1 MIINGKFSDINI
13 MFEEFKTQCPW
24 LNNINEGCLSSEFF
38 MAYYSY
44 SKDEEFY
51 QTWKKWEEETRLI
64 DSLRR
69 QGKTKKKPCTG
80 YFGMLVEW
88 ALKGEKGDTKRE
100 TDLEEGDIKSL
111 PLIKRKN
118 GTYATKEKPTFTKMG
133 GVDGV
138 SDVKHKTEK
147 GLFYILFEHSP
158 KSVFDRKFLTIAKV
172 NFNSQTKL
180 AFTRDAS
187 YYQQMWEEGD
197 FSKFN
202 THGNFLFEQGF
213 YQDKKTQFIHLKQGG
228 VGKAK
233 TKSDGSYHMNFV
245 LSTSIAKKIFIDDLN
260 TYLNKL

>member
-111 PLIKRKN
+111 PLIKRKMELMPLKKN
-118 GTYATKEKPTFTKMG
+118 QHLLKW
-133 GVDGV
+133 V
-138 SDVKHKTEK
+138 
-147 GLFYILFEHSP
+147 GLM
-158 KSVFDRKFLTIAKV
+158 V
-172 NFNSQTKL
+172 
-180 AFTRDAS
+180 
-187 YYQQMWEEGD
+187 
-197 FSKFN
+197 
-202 THGNFLFEQGF
+202 
-213 YQDKKTQFIHLKQGG
+213 
-228 VGKAK
+228 
-233 TKSDGSYHMNFV
+233 
-245 LSTSIAKKIFIDDLN
+245 
-260 TYLNKL
+260 YLM